1 MCIVSSE
8 LIDGRSNSDTTR
20 DGFGHRRHD
29 NQEGQFAVIPDEAV
43 ETCMCI
49 AGFLALHD
57 LAL

>member
-8 LIDGRSNSDTTR
+8 LIDGRSNSDSTR

-29 NQEGQFAVIPDEAV
+29 NQEGQLAVIPDEVV